1 MMLDRLVFDHM
12 DFPPRAVT
20 VGCVRAKASVLP
32 YLSYDDV
39 MHIVVKGGVLD
50 FIGLVL
56 MKNIILLCESHRY
69 WF

>member
-39 MHIVVKGGVLD
+39 MHIVVKGGVIE

-56 MKNIILLCESHRY
+56 MKGLDATGELHRD